1 MSNSFI
7 KKIDKKYNFKIE
19 YKLIHNKELLKSRLS
34 EIPKSSGCYL
44 FKDIDNNLLYIGKSK
59 KLRSRVS
66 SYFNNFA
73 DLTPRLSL
81 MVRQITE
88 IEIIITDSEYEALNL
103 ESNLIKTNK
112 PYFNILLKDDKKYPY
127 LCITWSEKYPRIFIT
142 RRRRNRNNLDRYYGP
157 YVDVGLLRRTL
168 FTIKK
173 IFPLRQRPRPVYKDR
188 TCLNYSIGRCPG
200 VCQEI
205 ISSDDYKK
213 IMKQVSMIFQG
224 RNDDLELFLQK
235 KMSQFSDDLD
245 YENAAKIRDQ
255 ITGLRLLTESQKIS
269 IPDSSINRDI
279 FGIVSEKNVA
289 SIQIFQMRSGKL
301 IGRIGYSQ
309 KLNNEDE
316 NLILQRVLEEHYMNV
331 EGVEIPSEILM
342 QYNLPKQKTLEDW
355 LTQLR
360 KNKVKIIIPK
370 RNKKHETVEMVLKNA
385 KLELDRI
392 LNGIQDNE
400 SAVEDLTQILEL
412 SEQPKRIE
420 GYDISHIQG
429 SDPVASQ
436 VVFIDGIPSKQH
448 YRKYKIKDPNVFI
461 GHSDDF
467 ASIYEVI
474 YRRFRKW
481 SRFKESGGD
490 FSILNDKS
498 NSKLD
503 NELLSDWPD
512 LIMIDGGK
520 GQLNAAI
527 KALKE
532 LNLEEEVAIC
542 SLAKKNEEIFI
553 PGFTK
558 SLDTDENQK
567 GVLLLRRLR
576 DEAHRFALSFHRDKR
591 SKRMNRSQ
599 LSQIS
604 GLGPSRI
611 RELLEHFKSID
622 AIRIASKEELSKVK
636 GLGKNSVNDIYAVSY
651 THLTLP
657 TSDLV

>member
-1 MSNSFI
+1 MSNSSI
-7 KKIDKKYNFKIE
+7 EKIDNKYHFKIE
-19 YKLIHNKELLKSRLS
+19 YKLINNKELLKSRLS

-66 SYFNNFA
+66 SYFNNYS

-88 IEIIITDSEYEALNL
+88 IEIIVTDSEYEALNL

-200 VCQEI
+200 VCQEV

-224 RNDDLELFLQK
+224 RNDDLEIFLQK
-235 KMSQFSDDLD
+235 KMLQFSNDLD

-255 ITGLRLLTESQKIS
+255 ISGLKLLTESQKIS

-316 NLILQRVLEEHYMNV
+316 NLILQKILEEHYMNV
-331 EGVEIPSEILM
+331 EAVEIPSEILI
-342 QYNLPKQKTLEDW
+342 QYNLPKQATIEDW
-355 LTQLR
+355 LTELR
-360 KNKVKIIIPK
+360 KKKVKILIPK

-400 SAVEDLTQILEL
+400 SSIEDLAQILEL

-448 YRKYKIKDPNVFI
+448 YRKYKIKDPNVFV

-474 YRRFRKW
+474 HRRFKKW
-481 SRFKESGGD
+481 SRFKKSGGD
-490 FSILNDKS
+490 FSILNDKT

-532 LNLEEEVAIC
+532 LNLEEEVTIC

-567 GVLLLRRLR
+567 GVLLLRRVR

-622 AIRIASKEELSKVK
+622 AIRIASKEDLSKVK
-636 GLGKNSVNDIYAVSY
+636 GLGKNSVNDIYEY
-651 THLTLP
+651 FHEL
-657 TSDLV
+657 

>member
-1 MSNSFI
+1 MSNSSI
-7 KKIDKKYNFKIE
+7 EKINNKYNFKIE
-19 YKLIHNKELLKSRLS
+19 YKLINNKELLKSRLS

-66 SYFNNFA
+66 SYFNNYS

-88 IEIIITDSEYEALNL
+88 IEIIVTDSEYEALNL

-200 VCQEI
+200 VCQEV

-224 RNDDLELFLQK
+224 RNDDLEIFLQK
-235 KMSQFSDDLD
+235 KMLQFSNDLD

-255 ITGLRLLTESQKIS
+255 ISGLKLLTESQKIS

-316 NLILQRVLEEHYMNV
+316 NLILQKILEEHYMNV
-331 EGVEIPSEILM
+331 EAVEIPSEILI
-342 QYNLPKQKTLEDW
+342 QYNLPKQATIEDW
-355 LTQLR
+355 LTELR
-360 KNKVKIIIPK
+360 KKKVKILIPK

-400 SAVEDLTQILEL
+400 SSIEDLAQILEL

-448 YRKYKIKDPNVFI
+448 YRKYKIKDPNVFV

-474 YRRFRKW
+474 HRRFKKW
-481 SRFKESGGD
+481 SRFKKNGGD
-490 FSILNDKS
+490 FSILNDKT

-532 LNLEEEVAIC
+532 LNLEEEVTIC

-567 GVLLLRRLR
+567 GVLLLRRVR

-622 AIRIASKEELSKVK
+622 AIRIASKEDLSKVK
-636 GLGKNSVNDIYAVSY
+636 GLGKNSVNDIYEY
-651 THLTLP
+651 FNEL
-657 TSDLV
+657 

>member
-1 MSNSFI
+1 MSNSSI
-7 KKIDKKYNFKIE
+7 ETIDNKYNFKIE
-19 YKLIHNKELLKSRLS
+19 YKLINNKELLKSRLS

-66 SYFNNFA
+66 SYFNNYS

-88 IEIIITDSEYEALNL
+88 IEIIVTDSEYEALNL

-200 VCQEI
+200 VCQEV

-224 RNDDLELFLQK
+224 RNDDLEIFLQK
-235 KMSQFSDDLD
+235 KMLQFSNDLD

-255 ITGLRLLTESQKIS
+255 ISGLKLLTESQKIS

-316 NLILQRVLEEHYMNV
+316 NLILQKILEEHYMNV
-331 EGVEIPSEILM
+331 EAVEIPSEILI
-342 QYNLPKQKTLEDW
+342 QYNLPKQVTIEDW
-355 LTQLR
+355 LTELR
-360 KNKVKIIIPK
+360 KKKVKILIPK

-400 SAVEDLTQILEL
+400 SSIEDLAQILEL

-448 YRKYKIKDPNVFI
+448 YRKYKIKDPNVFV

-474 YRRFRKW
+474 HRRFKKW
-481 SRFKESGGD
+481 SRFKKSGGD
-490 FSILNDKS
+490 FSILNDKT

-532 LNLEEEVAIC
+532 LNLEEEVTIC

-567 GVLLLRRLR
+567 GVLLLRRVR

-622 AIRIASKEELSKVK
+622 AIRIASKEDLSKVK
-636 GLGKNSVNDIYAVSY
+636 GLGKNSVNDIYEY
-651 THLTLP
+651 FNEL
-657 TSDLV
+657 

>member
-1 MSNSFI
+1 MSNSSI
-7 KKIDKKYNFKIE
+7 EKINNKYNFKIE
-19 YKLIHNKELLKSRLS
+19 YKLINNKELLKSRLS

-66 SYFNNFA
+66 SYFNNYS

-88 IEIIITDSEYEALNL
+88 IEIIVTDSEYEALNL

-200 VCQEI
+200 VCQEV

-224 RNDDLELFLQK
+224 RNDDLEIFLQK
-235 KMSQFSDDLD
+235 KMLQFSNDLD

-255 ITGLRLLTESQKIS
+255 ISGLKLLTESQKIS

-316 NLILQRVLEEHYMNV
+316 NLILQKILEEHYMNV
-331 EGVEIPSEILM
+331 EAVEIPSEILI
-342 QYNLPKQKTLEDW
+342 QYNLPKQATIEDW
-355 LTQLR
+355 LTELR
-360 KNKVKIIIPK
+360 KKKVKILIPK

-392 LNGIQDNE
+392 INGIQDNE
-400 SAVEDLTQILEL
+400 SSIEDLAQILEL

-436 VVFIDGIPSKQH
+436 VVFIDGVPSKQH
-448 YRKYKIKDPNVFI
+448 YRKYKIKDPNVFV

-474 YRRFRKW
+474 HRRFKKW
-481 SRFKESGGD
+481 SRFKKSGGD
-490 FSILNDKS
+490 FSKLNDKT

-532 LNLEEEVAIC
+532 LNLEEEVTIC

-567 GVLLLRRLR
+567 GVLLLRRVR

-622 AIRIASKEELSKVK
+622 AIRIASKEDLSKVK
-636 GLGKNSVNDIYAVSY
+636 GLGKNSVNDIYEY
-651 THLTLP
+651 FNEL
-657 TSDLV
+657 

>member
-1 MSNSFI
+1 MSNSSI
-7 KKIDKKYNFKIE
+7 ETIDNKYNFKIE
-19 YKLIHNKELLKSRLS
+19 YKLINNKELLKSRLS

-66 SYFNNFA
+66 SYFNNFS

-88 IEIIITDSEYEALNL
+88 IEIIVTDSEYEALNL

-200 VCQEI
+200 VCQEV

-224 RNDDLELFLQK
+224 RNDDLEIFLQK
-235 KMSQFSDDLD
+235 KMLQFSNDLD

-255 ITGLRLLTESQKIS
+255 ISGLKLLTESQKIS

-316 NLILQRVLEEHYMNV
+316 NLILQKILEEHYMNV
-331 EGVEIPSEILM
+331 EAVEIPSEILI
-342 QYNLPKQKTLEDW
+342 QYNLPKQATIEDW
-355 LTQLR
+355 LTELR
-360 KNKVKIIIPK
+360 KKKVKILIPK

-400 SAVEDLTQILEL
+400 SSIEDLAQILEL

-436 VVFIDGIPSKQH
+436 VVFIDGIPSKQD
-448 YRKYKIKDPNVFI
+448 YRKYKIKDPNVFV

-474 YRRFRKW
+474 HRRFRKW

-532 LNLEEEVAIC
+532 LNLEEEVTIC

-567 GVLLLRRLR
+567 GVLLLRRVR

-622 AIRIASKEELSKVK
+622 AIRIASKEDLSKVK
-636 GLGKNSVNDIYAVSY
+636 GLGKNSVNDIYEY
-651 THLTLP
+651 FNEL
-657 TSDLV
+657 

>member
-1 MSNSFI
+1 MSNYSI
-7 KKIDKKYNFKIE
+7 EKIDKKNNFKIE
-19 YKLIHNKELLKSRLS
+19 YKLINNKELLKSRLS

-66 SYFNNFA
+66 SYFNNFS

-88 IEIIITDSEYEALNL
+88 IEIIVTDSEYEALNL

-200 VCQEI
+200 VCQEV

-224 RNDDLELFLQK
+224 RNDDLEIFLQK
-235 KMSQFSDDLD
+235 KMLQFSNDLD

-255 ITGLRLLTESQKIS
+255 ISGLKLLTESQKIS

-279 FGIVSEKNVA
+279 FGIFSEKNVA

-316 NLILQRVLEEHYMNV
+316 NLILQKILEEHYMNV
-331 EGVEIPSEILM
+331 EAVEIPSEILI
-342 QYNLPKQKTLEDW
+342 QYNLPKQATIEDW
-355 LTQLR
+355 LTELR
-360 KNKVKIIIPK
+360 KKKVKIIIPK

-400 SAVEDLTQILEL
+400 SAIEDLAQILEL

-429 SDPVASQ
+429 TDPVASQ

-474 YRRFRKW
+474 HRRFRKW
-481 SRFKESGGD
+481 SRFKKSGGD
-490 FSILNDKS
+490 FSILNDKT

-532 LNLEEEVAIC
+532 LNLEEEVTIC
-542 SLAKKNEEIFI
+542 SLAKKHEEIFI
-553 PGFTK
+553 PGFKK

-567 GVLLLRRLR
+567 GVLLLRRIR

-622 AIRIASKEELSKVK
+622 AIRIASKEDLSKVK
-636 GLGKNSVNDIYAVSY
+636 GLGKNSVNDIYEY
-651 THLTLP
+651 FHEL
-657 TSDLV
+657 

>member
-1 MSNSFI
+1 MSNSSI
-7 KKIDKKYNFKIE
+7 EKINNKYNFKIE
-19 YKLIHNKELLKSRLS
+19 YKLINNKELLKSRLS

-59 KLRSRVS
+59 NLRSRVS
-66 SYFNNFA
+66 SYFNNYS

-88 IEIIITDSEYEALNL
+88 IEIIVTDSEYEALNL

-200 VCQEI
+200 VCQEV

-224 RNDDLELFLQK
+224 RNDDLEIFLQK
-235 KMSQFSDDLD
+235 KMLQFSNDLD

-255 ITGLRLLTESQKIS
+255 ISGLKLLTESQKIS

-316 NLILQRVLEEHYMNV
+316 NLILQKILEEHYMNV
-331 EGVEIPSEILM
+331 EAVEIPSEILI
-342 QYNLPKQKTLEDW
+342 QYNLPKQATIEDW
-355 LTQLR
+355 LTELR
-360 KNKVKIIIPK
+360 KKKVKILIPK

-400 SAVEDLTQILEL
+400 SSIEDLAQILEL

-436 VVFIDGIPSKQH
+436 VVFIDGIPSKQD
-448 YRKYKIKDPNVFI
+448 YRKYKIKDPNVFV

-474 YRRFRKW
+474 HRRFKKW
-481 SRFKESGGD
+481 SRFKKSGGD
-490 FSILNDKS
+490 FSILNDKT

-532 LNLEEEVAIC
+532 LNLEEEVTIC

-567 GVLLLRRLR
+567 GVLLLRRVR

-622 AIRIASKEELSKVK
+622 AIRIASKEDLSKVK
-636 GLGKNSVNDIYAVSY
+636 GLGKNSVNDIYEY
-651 THLTLP
+651 FNEL
-657 TSDLV
+657 

>member
-1 MSNSFI
+1 MSNSSI
-7 KKIDKKYNFKIE
+7 ETIDNKYNFKIE
-19 YKLIHNKELLKSRLS
+19 YKLINNKELLKSRLS

-66 SYFNNFA
+66 SYFNNFS

-88 IEIIITDSEYEALNL
+88 IEIIVTDSEYEALNL

-200 VCQEI
+200 VCQEV

-224 RNDDLELFLQK
+224 RNDDLEIFLQK
-235 KMSQFSDDLD
+235 KMLQFSNDLD

-255 ITGLRLLTESQKIS
+255 ISGLKLLTESQKIS

-279 FGIVSEKNVA
+279 FGIVSKKNVA

-331 EGVEIPSEILM
+331 ECVEIPSEILI
-342 QYNLPKQKTLEDW
+342 QYNLPKQTTIEDW
-355 LTQLR
+355 LTELR
-360 KNKVKIIIPK
+360 KKKVKIIIPK

-400 SAVEDLTQILEL
+400 SSIEDLAQILEL

-429 SDPVASQ
+429 TDPVASQ

-467 ASIYEVI
+467 ASLYEVI
-474 YRRFRKW
+474 HRRFRKW
-481 SRFKESGGD
+481 SIFKKSGGD

-532 LNLEEEVAIC
+532 LNLEEEVTIC

-567 GVLLLRRLR
+567 GVLLLRRIR

-622 AIRIASKEELSKVK
+622 AIRIATKEDLSKVK
-636 GLGKNSVNDIYAVSY
+636 GLGKNSVNDIYEY
-651 THLTLP
+651 FHEL
-657 TSDLV
+657 

>member
-1 MSNSFI
+1 MINSSI
-7 KKIDKKYNFKIE
+7 EKIDNKYNFKIE

-66 SYFNNFA
+66 SYFNNFS

-200 VCQEI
+200 VCQEV

-224 RNDDLELFLQK
+224 RNDDLEIFLQK
-235 KMSQFSDDLD
+235 KMLQFSNDLD

-255 ITGLRLLTESQKIS
+255 ISGLKLLTESQKIS

-309 KLNNEDE
+309 KLNNENE

-331 EGVEIPSEILM
+331 EGVEIPSEILI
-342 QYNLPKQKTLEDW
+342 QDKIPKQTTIEDW
-355 LTQLR
+355 LTELR
-360 KNKVKIIIPK
+360 KKKVKIIIPK

-400 SAVEDLTQILEL
+400 SSIEDLAQILEL

-429 SDPVASQ
+429 TDPVASQ

-448 YRKYKIKDPNVFI
+448 YRKYKIKDPNIFI

-474 YRRFRKW
+474 HRRFKKW
-481 SRFKESGGD
+481 SKFKKSGGD
-490 FSILNDKS
+490 FSILNDKT

-532 LNLEEEVAIC
+532 LNLEEEVTIC

-567 GVLLLRRLR
+567 GVLLLRRIR

-622 AIRIASKEELSKVK
+622 AIRIASKEDLSKVK
-636 GLGKNSVNDIYAVSY
+636 GLGKNSVNDIYEY
-651 THLTLP
+651 FHEL
-657 TSDLV
+657 

>member
-1 MSNSFI
+1 MSNSSI
-7 KKIDKKYNFKIE
+7 EKINNKYNFKIE
-19 YKLIHNKELLKSRLS
+19 YKLINNKELLKSRLS

-66 SYFNNFA
+66 SYFNNYS

-88 IEIIITDSEYEALNL
+88 IEIIVTDSEYEALNL

-200 VCQEI
+200 VCQEV

-224 RNDDLELFLQK
+224 RNDDLEIFLQK
-235 KMSQFSDDLD
+235 KMLQFSNDLD

-255 ITGLRLLTESQKIS
+255 ISGLKLLTESQKIS

-316 NLILQRVLEEHYMNV
+316 NLILQKILEEHYMNV
-331 EGVEIPSEILM
+331 EPVEIPSEILI
-342 QYNLPKQKTLEDW
+342 QYNLPKQATIEDW
-355 LTQLR
+355 LTELR
-360 KNKVKIIIPK
+360 KKKVKILIPK

-400 SAVEDLTQILEL
+400 SSIEDLAQILEL

-436 VVFIDGIPSKQH
+436 VVFIDGIPSKQD

-474 YRRFRKW
+474 LRRFKKW

-490 FSILNDKS
+490 FSILNDKT

-532 LNLEEEVAIC
+532 LNLEEEVTIC

-567 GVLLLRRLR
+567 GVLLLRRVR

-622 AIRIASKEELSKVK
+622 AIRIASKEDLSKVK
-636 GLGKNSVNDIYAVSY
+636 GLGKNSVNDIYEY
-651 THLTLP
+651 FHEL
-657 TSDLV
+657 

>member
-1 MSNSFI
+1 MSNSSI
-7 KKIDKKYNFKIE
+7 ETIDNKYNFKIE
-19 YKLIHNKELLKSRLS
+19 YKLINNKELLKSRLS

-44 FKDIDNNLLYIGKSK
+44 FKDIDSNLLYIGKSK

-66 SYFNNFA
+66 SYFNNYS

-88 IEIIITDSEYEALNL
+88 IEIIVTDSEYEALNL

-200 VCQEI
+200 VCQEV
-205 ISSDDYKK
+205 ISSEDYKK

-224 RNDDLELFLQK
+224 RNDDLEIFLQK
-235 KMSQFSDDLD
+235 KMLQFSNDLD

-255 ITGLRLLTESQKIS
+255 ILGLKLLTESQKIS

-279 FGIVSEKNVA
+279 FGIVSEKNIA

-309 KLNNEDE
+309 KLNNEDQ
-316 NLILQRVLEEHYMNV
+316 NLILQKVLEEHYMNV
-331 EGVEIPSEILM
+331 EGVEIPSEILI
-342 QYNLPKQKTLEDW
+342 QYNLPKQATIEDW
-355 LTQLR
+355 LTELR
-360 KNKVKIIIPK
+360 KKKVKILIPK

-400 SAVEDLTQILEL
+400 SSIEDLAQILEL

-448 YRKYKIKDPNVFI
+448 YRKYKIKDPNVFV

-474 YRRFRKW
+474 HRRFRKW
-481 SRFKESGGD
+481 SRFKKSGGD
-490 FSILNDKS
+490 FSILNDKT
-498 NSKLD
+498 NSKLE

-532 LNLEEEVAIC
+532 LNLEEEVTIC

-567 GVLLLRRLR
+567 GVLLLRRVR

-611 RELLEHFKSID
+611 RELLVHFKSID
-622 AIRIASKEELSKVK
+622 AIRIASKEDLSKVK
-636 GLGKNSVNDIYAVSY
+636 GLGKNSVNDIYEY
-651 THLTLP
+651 FHEL
-657 TSDLV
+657 

>member
-1 MSNSFI
+1 MSNSSI
-7 KKIDKKYNFKIE
+7 ETINNKYNFKIE
-19 YKLIHNKELLKSRLS
+19 YKLINNKELLKSRLS

-66 SYFNNFA
+66 SYFNNFS

-88 IEIIITDSEYEALNL
+88 IEIIVTDSEYEALNL

-200 VCQEI
+200 VCQEV

-224 RNDDLELFLQK
+224 RNDDLEIFLQK
-235 KMSQFSDDLD
+235 KMLQFSNDLD

-255 ITGLRLLTESQKIS
+255 ISGLKLLTESQKIS

-316 NLILQRVLEEHYMNV
+316 NLILQKILEEHYMNV
-331 EGVEIPSEILM
+331 EAVEIPSEILI
-342 QYNLPKQKTLEDW
+342 QYNLPKQATIEDW
-355 LTQLR
+355 LTELR
-360 KNKVKIIIPK
+360 KKKVKILIPK

-400 SAVEDLTQILEL
+400 SSIEDLAQILEL

-436 VVFIDGIPSKQH
+436 VVFIDGIPSKQD
-448 YRKYKIKDPNVFI
+448 YRKYKIKDPNVFV

-474 YRRFRKW
+474 HRRFKKW
-481 SRFKESGGD
+481 SRFKKSGGD
-490 FSILNDKS
+490 FSILNDKT

-532 LNLEEEVAIC
+532 LNLEEEVTIC

-567 GVLLLRRLR
+567 GVLLLRRVR

-622 AIRIASKEELSKVK
+622 AIRIASKEDLSKVK
-636 GLGKNSVNDIYAVSY
+636 GLGKNSVNDIYEY
-651 THLTLP
+651 FNEL
-657 TSDLV
+657 

>member
-1 MSNSFI
+1 MNNSFI
-7 KKIDKKYNFKIE
+7 EKIDNKYNFKIE
-19 YKLIHNKELLKSRLS
+19 YKLINNKELLKSRLS

-44 FKDIDNNLLYIGKSK
+44 FKDIDSNLLYIGKSK

-66 SYFNNFA
+66 SYFNNYS

-88 IEIIITDSEYEALNL
+88 IEIIVTDSEYEALNL

-200 VCQEI
+200 VCQEV

-224 RNDDLELFLQK
+224 RNDDLEIFLQK
-235 KMSQFSDDLD
+235 KMLQFSNDLD

-255 ITGLRLLTESQKIS
+255 ISGLKLLTESQKIS

-279 FGIVSEKNVA
+279 FGLVSEKNVA

-316 NLILQRVLEEHYMNV
+316 NLILQKILEEHYMNV
-331 EGVEIPSEILM
+331 EAVEIPSEILI
-342 QYNLPKQKTLEDW
+342 QYNLPKQATIEDW
-355 LTQLR
+355 LTDLR
-360 KNKVKIIIPK
+360 KKKVKILIPK

-392 LNGIQDNE
+392 INGIQDNE
-400 SAVEDLTQILEL
+400 SSIEDLAQILEL

-448 YRKYKIKDPNVFI
+448 YRKYKIKDPNVVL

-474 YRRFRKW
+474 YRRFKKW
-481 SRFKESGGD
+481 SRFKENGGD
-490 FSILNDKS
+490 FSILNDKT

-520 GQLNAAI
+520 GQLNAAT

-532 LNLEEEVAIC
+532 LNLEEEVTIC
-542 SLAKKNEEIFI
+542 SLAKKHEEIFI

-567 GVLLLRRLR
+567 GVLLLRRVR

-622 AIRIASKEELSKVK
+622 AIRIASKEDLSKVK
-636 GLGKNSVNDIYAVSY
+636 GLGKNSVNDIYEY
-651 THLTLP
+651 FNEL
-657 TSDLV
+657 

>member
-1 MSNSFI
+1 MSNSSI
-7 KKIDKKYNFKIE
+7 EKIDNKYNFKIE
-19 YKLIHNKELLKSRLS
+19 YKLINNKELLKSRLS

-66 SYFNNFA
+66 SYFNNYS

-88 IEIIITDSEYEALNL
+88 IEIIVTDSEYEALNL

-200 VCQEI
+200 VCQEV

-224 RNDDLELFLQK
+224 RNDDLEIFLQK
-235 KMSQFSDDLD
+235 KMLQFSNDLD

-255 ITGLRLLTESQKIS
+255 ISGLKLLTESQKIS

-316 NLILQRVLEEHYMNV
+316 NLILQKILEEHYMNV
-331 EGVEIPSEILM
+331 EPVEIPSEILI
-342 QYNLPKQKTLEDW
+342 QYNLPKQATIEDW
-355 LTQLR
+355 LTELR
-360 KNKVKIIIPK
+360 KKKVKILIPK

-385 KLELDRI
+385 KLELGRI

-400 SAVEDLTQILEL
+400 SSIEDLAQILEL

-436 VVFIDGIPSKQH
+436 VVFIDGIPSKQD
-448 YRKYKIKDPNVFI
+448 YRKYKIKDPNVFV

-474 YRRFRKW
+474 HRRFKKW
-481 SRFKESGGD
+481 SRFKKSGGD
-490 FSILNDKS
+490 FSILNDKK

-532 LNLEEEVAIC
+532 LNLEEEVTIC

-567 GVLLLRRLR
+567 GVLLLRRVR

-622 AIRIASKEELSKVK
+622 AIRIASKEDLSKVK
-636 GLGKNSVNDIYAVSY
+636 GLGKNSVNDIYEY
-651 THLTLP
+651 FNEL
-657 TSDLV
+657 

>member
-1 MSNSFI
+1 MSNSSI
-7 KKIDKKYNFKIE
+7 EKINNKYNFKIE
-19 YKLIHNKELLKSRLS
+19 YKLINNKELLKSRLS

-44 FKDIDNNLLYIGKSK
+44 FKDIDSNLLYIGKSK

-66 SYFNNFA
+66 SYFNNYS

-88 IEIIITDSEYEALNL
+88 IEIIVTDSEYEALNL

-200 VCQEI
+200 VCQEV

-224 RNDDLELFLQK
+224 RNDDLEIFLQK
-235 KMSQFSDDLD
+235 KMLQFSNDLD

-255 ITGLRLLTESQKIS
+255 ISGLKLLTESQKIS

-316 NLILQRVLEEHYMNV
+316 NLILQKILEEHYMNV
-331 EGVEIPSEILM
+331 EAVEIPSEILI
-342 QYNLPKQKTLEDW
+342 QYNLPKQATIEDW
-355 LTQLR
+355 LTELR
-360 KNKVKIIIPK
+360 KKKVKILIPK

-400 SAVEDLTQILEL
+400 SSIEDLAQILEL

-448 YRKYKIKDPNVFI
+448 YRKYKIKDPNVFV

-467 ASIYEVI
+467 ASIYEVVH
-474 YRRFRKW
+474 RRFKKW
-481 SRFKESGGD
+481 SRFKKSGGD
-490 FSILNDKS
+490 FSILNDKT

-532 LNLEEEVAIC
+532 LNLEEEVTIC

-567 GVLLLRRLR
+567 GVLLLRRVR

-622 AIRIASKEELSKVK
+622 AIRIASKEDLSKVK
-636 GLGKNSVNDIYAVSY
+636 GLGKNSVNDIYEY
-651 THLTLP
+651 FHEL
-657 TSDLV
+657 

>member
-1 MSNSFI
+1 MSNSSI
-7 KKIDKKYNFKIE
+7 EKINNKYNFKIE
-19 YKLIHNKELLKSRLS
+19 YKLINNKELLKSRLS

-66 SYFNNFA
+66 SYFNNYS

-88 IEIIITDSEYEALNL
+88 IEIIVTDSEYEALNL

-200 VCQEI
+200 VCQEV

-224 RNDDLELFLQK
+224 RNDDLEIFLQN
-235 KMSQFSDDLD
+235 KMLQFSNDLD

-255 ITGLRLLTESQKIS
+255 ISGLKLLTESQKIS

-316 NLILQRVLEEHYMNV
+316 NLILQKILEEHYMNV
-331 EGVEIPSEILM
+331 EPVEIPSEILI
-342 QYNLPKQKTLEDW
+342 QYNLPKQATIEDW
-355 LTQLR
+355 LTELR
-360 KNKVKIIIPK
+360 KKKVKILIPK

-400 SAVEDLTQILEL
+400 SSIEDLAQILEL

-474 YRRFRKW
+474 HRRFKKW
-481 SRFKESGGD
+481 SRFKKSGGD
-490 FSILNDKS
+490 FSILNDKT

-532 LNLEEEVAIC
+532 LNLEEEVTIC

-567 GVLLLRRLR
+567 GVLLLRRVR

-622 AIRIASKEELSKVK
+622 AIRIASKEDLSKVK
-636 GLGKNSVNDIYAVSY
+636 GLGKNSVNDIYEY
-651 THLTLP
+651 FNEL
-657 TSDLV
+657 

>member
-1 MSNSFI
+1 MSNSSI
-7 KKIDKKYNFKIE
+7 EKINNKYNFKIE
-19 YKLIHNKELLKSRLS
+19 YKLINNKELLKSRLS

-66 SYFNNFA
+66 SYFNNYS

-88 IEIIITDSEYEALNL
+88 IEIIVTDSEYEALNL

-200 VCQEI
+200 VCQEV
-205 ISSDDYKK
+205 ISSEDYKK

-224 RNDDLELFLQK
+224 RNDDLEIFLQK
-235 KMSQFSDDLD
+235 KMLQFSNDLD

-255 ITGLRLLTESQKIS
+255 ISGLKLLTESQKIS

-316 NLILQRVLEEHYMNV
+316 NLILQKILEEHYMNV
-331 EGVEIPSEILM
+331 EPVEIPSEILI
-342 QYNLPKQKTLEDW
+342 QYNLPKQATIEDW
-355 LTQLR
+355 LTDLR
-360 KNKVKIIIPK
+360 KKKVKILIPK

-400 SAVEDLTQILEL
+400 SSIEDLAQILEL

-436 VVFIDGIPSKQH
+436 VVFIDGVPSKQH

-474 YRRFRKW
+474 HRRFKKW
-481 SRFKESGGD
+481 SRFKKSGGD
-490 FSILNDKS
+490 FSILNDKT

-532 LNLEEEVAIC
+532 LNLEEEVTIC

-567 GVLLLRRLR
+567 GVLLLRRVR

-622 AIRIASKEELSKVK
+622 AIRIASKEDLSKVK
-636 GLGKNSVNDIYAVSY
+636 GLGKNSVNDIYEY
-651 THLTLP
+651 FNEL
-657 TSDLV
+657 

>member
-1 MSNSFI
+1 MSNSSI
-7 KKIDKKYNFKIE
+7 EKINNKYNFKIE
-19 YKLIHNKELLKSRLS
+19 YKLINNKELLKSRLS

-66 SYFNNFA
+66 SYFNNYS

-88 IEIIITDSEYEALNL
+88 IEIIVTDSEYEALNL

-200 VCQEI
+200 VCQEV

-224 RNDDLELFLQK
+224 RNDDLEIFLQK
-235 KMSQFSDDLD
+235 KMLQFSNDLD

-255 ITGLRLLTESQKIS
+255 ISGLKLLTESQKIS

-316 NLILQRVLEEHYMNV
+316 NLILQKILEEHYMNV
-331 EGVEIPSEILM
+331 EPVEIPSEILI
-342 QYNLPKQKTLEDW
+342 QYNLPKQATIEDW
-355 LTQLR
+355 LTELR
-360 KNKVKIIIPK
+360 KKKVKILIPK

-400 SAVEDLTQILEL
+400 SSIEDLAQILEL

-436 VVFIDGIPSKQH
+436 VVFIDGIPSKKD
-448 YRKYKIKDPNVFI
+448 YRKYKIKDPNVFV

-474 YRRFRKW
+474 HRRFKKW
-481 SRFKESGGD
+481 SRFKKSGGD
-490 FSILNDKS
+490 FSILNDKT

-532 LNLEEEVAIC
+532 LNLEEEVTIC

-567 GVLLLRRLR
+567 GVLLLRRVR

-622 AIRIASKEELSKVK
+622 AIRIASKEDLSKVK
-636 GLGKNSVNDIYAVSY
+636 GLGKNSVNDIYEY
-651 THLTLP
+651 FNEL
-657 TSDLV
+657 

>member
-1 MSNSFI
+1 MSNSSI
-7 KKIDKKYNFKIE
+7 EKIDNKYNFKIE
-19 YKLIHNKELLKSRLS
+19 YKLINNKELLKSRLS

-66 SYFNNFA
+66 SYFNNYS

-88 IEIIITDSEYEALNL
+88 IEIIVTDSEYEALNL

-200 VCQEI
+200 VCQEV

-224 RNDDLELFLQK
+224 RNDDLEIFLQK
-235 KMSQFSDDLD
+235 KMLQFSNDLD

-255 ITGLRLLTESQKIS
+255 ISGLKLLTESQKIS

-316 NLILQRVLEEHYMNV
+316 NLILQKILEEHYMNV
-331 EGVEIPSEILM
+331 EPVEIPSEILI
-342 QYNLPKQKTLEDW
+342 QYNLPKQATIEDW
-355 LTQLR
+355 LTELR
-360 KNKVKIIIPK
+360 KKKVKILIPK

-400 SAVEDLTQILEL
+400 SSIEDLAQILEL

-436 VVFIDGIPSKQH
+436 VVFIDGIPSKQD
-448 YRKYKIKDPNVFI
+448 YRKYKIKDPNVFV

-474 YRRFRKW
+474 HRRFKKW
-481 SRFKESGGD
+481 SRFKKSGGD
-490 FSILNDKS
+490 FSILNDKT

-532 LNLEEEVAIC
+532 LNLEEEVTIC

-567 GVLLLRRLR
+567 GVLLLRRVR

-622 AIRIASKEELSKVK
+622 AIRIASKEDLSKVK
-636 GLGKNSVNDIYAVSY
+636 GLGKNSVNDIYEY
-651 THLTLP
+651 FNEL
-657 TSDLV
+657 

>member
-1 MSNSFI
+1 MSNSSI
-7 KKIDKKYNFKIE
+7 EKINNKYNFKIE
-19 YKLIHNKELLKSRLS
+19 YKLINNKELLKSRLS

-66 SYFNNFA
+66 SYFNNYS

-88 IEIIITDSEYEALNL
+88 IEIIVTDSEYEALNL

-200 VCQEI
+200 VCQEV

-224 RNDDLELFLQK
+224 RNDDLEIFLQK
-235 KMSQFSDDLD
+235 KMLQFSNDLD

-255 ITGLRLLTESQKIS
+255 ISGLKLLTESQKIS

-316 NLILQRVLEEHYMNV
+316 NLILQKILEEHYMNV
-331 EGVEIPSEILM
+331 EPVEIPSEILI
-342 QYNLPKQKTLEDW
+342 QYNLPKQATIEDW
-355 LTQLR
+355 LTELR
-360 KNKVKIIIPK
+360 KKKVKILIPK

-400 SAVEDLTQILEL
+400 SSIEDLAQILEL

-436 VVFIDGIPSKQH
+436 VVFIDGIPSKQD
-448 YRKYKIKDPNVFI
+448 YRKYKIKDPNVFV

-474 YRRFRKW
+474 QRRFKKW

-490 FSILNDKS
+490 FSILNNKT

-532 LNLEEEVAIC
+532 LNLEEEVTIC

-567 GVLLLRRLR
+567 GVLLLRRVR

-622 AIRIASKEELSKVK
+622 AIRIASKEDLSKVK
-636 GLGKNSVNDIYAVSY
+636 GLGKNSVNDIYEY
-651 THLTLP
+651 FNEL
-657 TSDLV
+657 

>member
-1 MSNSFI
+1 MSNYSI
-7 KKIDKKYNFKIE
+7 EKIDNKNNFKIE
-19 YKLIHNKELLKSRLS
+19 YKLINNKELLKSRLS

-66 SYFNNFA
+66 SYFNNFS

-88 IEIIITDSEYEALNL
+88 IEIIVTDSEYEALNL

-200 VCQEI
+200 VCQEV
-205 ISSDDYKK
+205 ISSEDYKK

-224 RNDDLELFLQK
+224 RNDDLEIFLQK
-235 KMSQFSDDLD
+235 KMLQFSNDLD

-255 ITGLRLLTESQKIS
+255 ISGLKLLTESQKIS

-279 FGIVSEKNVA
+279 FGIFSEKNVS

-316 NLILQRVLEEHYMNV
+316 NVILQRVLEEHYMNV
-331 EGVEIPSEILM
+331 EGVEIPSEILI
-342 QYNLPKQKTLEDW
+342 QYNLPKQKTIEDW
-355 LTQLR
+355 LTELR
-360 KNKVKIIIPK
+360 KKKVKIIIPK

-400 SAVEDLTQILEL
+400 SAIEDLTQILEL

-429 SDPVASQ
+429 TDPVASQ

-474 YRRFRKW
+474 HRRFRKW
-481 SRFKESGGD
+481 SRFKKSGGD
-490 FSILNDKS
+490 FSILNDKT

-503 NELLSDWPD
+503 NQLLSDWPD

-532 LNLEEEVAIC
+532 LNLEEEVTIC
-542 SLAKKNEEIFI
+542 SLAKKHEEIFI

-567 GVLLLRRLR
+567 GVLLLRRIR

-622 AIRIASKEELSKVK
+622 AIRIASKDDLSKVK
-636 GLGKNSVNDIYAVSY
+636 GLGKNSVNDIYEY
-651 THLTLP
+651 FHEL
-657 TSDLV
+657 

>member
-1 MSNSFI
+1 MSNSSI
-7 KKIDKKYNFKIE
+7 EKINNKYNFKIE
-19 YKLIHNKELLKSRLS
+19 YKLINNKELLKSRLS

-66 SYFNNFA
+66 SYFNNYS

-88 IEIIITDSEYEALNL
+88 IEIIVTDSEYEALNL

-200 VCQEI
+200 VCQEV

-224 RNDDLELFLQK
+224 RNDDLEIFLQK
-235 KMSQFSDDLD
+235 KMLQFSNDLD

-255 ITGLRLLTESQKIS
+255 ISGLKLLTESQKIS

-316 NLILQRVLEEHYMNV
+316 NFILQKILEEHYMNV
-331 EGVEIPSEILM
+331 EPVEIPSEILI
-342 QYNLPKQKTLEDW
+342 QYNLPKQATIEDW
-355 LTQLR
+355 LTELR
-360 KNKVKIIIPK
+360 KKKVKILIPK

-400 SAVEDLTQILEL
+400 SSIEDLAQILEL

-436 VVFIDGIPSKQH
+436 VVFIDGLPSKQH

-474 YRRFRKW
+474 LRRFKKW
-481 SRFKESGGD
+481 SRFKESGGE
-490 FSILNDKS
+490 FSILNDKT

-532 LNLEEEVAIC
+532 LNLEEEVTIC

-567 GVLLLRRLR
+567 GVLLLRRVR

-622 AIRIASKEELSKVK
+622 AIRIASKEDLSKVK
-636 GLGKNSVNDIYAVSY
+636 GLGKNSVNDIYEY
-651 THLTLP
+651 FNEL
-657 TSDLV
+657 

>member
-1 MSNSFI
+1 MSNSSI
-7 KKIDKKYNFKIE
+7 EKIENKYNFKIE
-19 YKLIHNKELLKSRLS
+19 YKLINNKELLKSRLS

-66 SYFNNFA
+66 SYFNNYS

-88 IEIIITDSEYEALNL
+88 IEIIVTDSEYEALNL

-200 VCQEI
+200 VCQEV

-224 RNDDLELFLQK
+224 RNDDLEIFLQK
-235 KMSQFSDDLD
+235 KMLQFSNDLD

-255 ITGLRLLTESQKIS
+255 ISGLKLLTESQKIS

-316 NLILQRVLEEHYMNV
+316 NLILQKILEEHYMNV
-331 EGVEIPSEILM
+331 EAVEIPSEILI
-342 QYNLPKQKTLEDW
+342 QYNLPKQATIEDW
-355 LTQLR
+355 LTELR
-360 KNKVKIIIPK
+360 KKKVKILIPK

-400 SAVEDLTQILEL
+400 SSIEDLAQILEL

-448 YRKYKIKDPNVFI
+448 YRKYKIKDPNVFV

-474 YRRFRKW
+474 HRRFKKW
-481 SRFKESGGD
+481 SRFKKSGGD
-490 FSILNDKS
+490 FSILNDKT

-532 LNLEEEVAIC
+532 LNLEEEVTIC

-567 GVLLLRRLR
+567 GVLLLRRVR

-622 AIRIASKEELSKVK
+622 AIRIASKEDLSKVK
-636 GLGKNSVNDIYAVSY
+636 GLGKNSVNDIYEY
-651 THLTLP
+651 FNEL
-657 TSDLV
+657 

>member
-1 MSNSFI
+1 MSNSYI
-7 KKIDKKYNFKIE
+7 EKINNKYNFKIE
-19 YKLIHNKELLKSRLS
+19 YKLINNKELLKSRLS

-66 SYFNNFA
+66 SYFNNYS

-88 IEIIITDSEYEALNL
+88 IEIIVTDSEYEALNL

-200 VCQEI
+200 VCQEV

-224 RNDDLELFLQK
+224 RNDDLEIFLQK
-235 KMSQFSDDLD
+235 KMLQFSNDLD

-255 ITGLRLLTESQKIS
+255 ISGLKLLTESQKIS

-279 FGIVSEKNVA
+279 FGIVSEKNIA

-316 NLILQRVLEEHYMNV
+316 NLILQKILEEHYMNV
-331 EGVEIPSEILM
+331 EAVEIPSEILI
-342 QYNLPKQKTLEDW
+342 QYNLPKHATIEDW
-355 LTQLR
+355 LTELR
-360 KNKVKIIIPK
+360 KKKVKILIPK

-400 SAVEDLTQILEL
+400 SSIEDLAQILEL

-448 YRKYKIKDPNVFI
+448 YRKYKIKDPNVFV

-474 YRRFRKW
+474 HRRFKKW
-481 SRFKESGGD
+481 SRFKKSGGD
-490 FSILNDKS
+490 FSIFNDKTK
-498 NSKLD
+498 SKLD

-520 GQLNAAI
+520 GQLNSAI

-532 LNLEEEVAIC
+532 LNLEEEVTIC

-558 SLDTDENQK
+558 SLDTDQNQK
-567 GVLLLRRLR
+567 GVLLLRRVR

-622 AIRIASKEELSKVK
+622 AIRIASKEDLSKVK
-636 GLGKNSVNDIYAVSY
+636 GLGKNSVNDIYEY
-651 THLTLP
+651 FNEL
-657 TSDLV
+657 

>member
-1 MSNSFI
+1 MSNSSI
-7 KKIDKKYNFKIE
+7 EKIDNKYNFKIE
-19 YKLIHNKELLKSRLS
+19 YKLINNKELLKSRLS

-66 SYFNNFA
+66 SYFNNYS

-88 IEIIITDSEYEALNL
+88 IEIIVTDSEYEALNL

-200 VCQEI
+200 VCQEV

-224 RNDDLELFLQK
+224 RNDDLEIFLQK
-235 KMSQFSDDLD
+235 KMLQFSNDLD

-255 ITGLRLLTESQKIS
+255 ISGLKLLTESQKIS

-279 FGIVSEKNVA
+279 FGIVSEKNIA

-316 NLILQRVLEEHYMNV
+316 NLILQKILEEHYMNV
-331 EGVEIPSEILM
+331 EAVEIPSEILI
-342 QYNLPKQKTLEDW
+342 QYNLPKQATIEDW
-355 LTQLR
+355 LTELR
-360 KNKVKIIIPK
+360 KKKVKILIPK

-400 SAVEDLTQILEL
+400 SSIEDLAQILEL

-474 YRRFRKW
+474 HRRFRKW
-481 SRFKESGGD
+481 SRFKKSGGD
-490 FSILNDKS
+490 FSILNDKT

-532 LNLEEEVAIC
+532 LNLEEEVTIC

-567 GVLLLRRLR
+567 GVLLLRRVR

-622 AIRIASKEELSKVK
+622 AIRIASKEDLSKVK
-636 GLGKNSVNDIYAVSY
+636 GLGKNSVNDIYEY
-651 THLTLP
+651 FNEL
-657 TSDLV
+657 

>member
-1 MSNSFI
+1 MSNSSTE
-7 KKIDKKYNFKIE
+7 KINNKYNFKIE
-19 YKLIHNKELLKSRLS
+19 YKLINNKELLKSRLS

-66 SYFNNFA
+66 SYFNNYS

-88 IEIIITDSEYEALNL
+88 IEIIVTDSEYEALNL

-142 RRRRNRNNLDRYYGP
+142 RRRRNRNNFDRYYGP

-200 VCQEI
+200 VCQEV

-224 RNDDLELFLQK
+224 RNDDLEIFLQK
-235 KMSQFSDDLD
+235 KMLQFSNDLD

-255 ITGLRLLTESQKIS
+255 ISGLKLLTESQKIS

-316 NLILQRVLEEHYMNV
+316 NLILQKILEEHYMNV
-331 EGVEIPSEILM
+331 EPVEIPSEILI
-342 QYNLPKQKTLEDW
+342 QYNLPKQATIEDW
-355 LTQLR
+355 LTELR

-400 SAVEDLTQILEL
+400 SSIEDLAQILEL

-448 YRKYKIKDPNVFI
+448 YRKYKIKDPNVFV

-474 YRRFRKW
+474 HRRFKKW
-481 SRFKESGGD
+481 SRFKKSGGD
-490 FSILNDKS
+490 FSILNDKT

-532 LNLEEEVAIC
+532 LNLEEEVTIC

-567 GVLLLRRLR
+567 GVLLLRRVR

-622 AIRIASKEELSKVK
+622 AIRIASKEDLSKVK
-636 GLGKNSVNDIYAVSY
+636 GLGKNSVNDIYEY
-651 THLTLP
+651 FNEL
-657 TSDLV
+657 

>member
-1 MSNSFI
+1 MSNSSI
-7 KKIDKKYNFKIE
+7 EKINNKYNFKIE
-19 YKLIHNKELLKSRLS
+19 YKLINNKELLKSRLS

-66 SYFNNFA
+66 SYFNNYS

-88 IEIIITDSEYEALNL
+88 IEIIVTDSEYEALNL

-200 VCQEI
+200 VCQEV

-224 RNDDLELFLQK
+224 RNDDLEIFLQK
-235 KMSQFSDDLD
+235 KMLQFSNDLD

-255 ITGLRLLTESQKIS
+255 ISGLKLLTESQKIS

-316 NLILQRVLEEHYMNV
+316 NLILQKILEEHYMNV
-331 EGVEIPSEILM
+331 EAVEIPSEILI
-342 QYNLPKQKTLEDW
+342 QYNLPKQATIQDW
-355 LTQLR
+355 LTELR
-360 KNKVKIIIPK
+360 KKKVKILIPK

-400 SAVEDLTQILEL
+400 SSIEDLAQILEL

-448 YRKYKIKDPNVFI
+448 YRKYKIKDPNVFV

-474 YRRFRKW
+474 HRRFKKW
-481 SRFKESGGD
+481 SRFKKSGGD
-490 FSILNDKS
+490 FSILNDKT

-532 LNLEEEVAIC
+532 LNLEEEVTIC

-567 GVLLLRRLR
+567 GVLLLRRVR

-622 AIRIASKEELSKVK
+622 AIRIASKEDLSKVK
-636 GLGKNSVNDIYAVSY
+636 GLGKNSVNDIYEY
-651 THLTLP
+651 FNEL
-657 TSDLV
+657 

>member
-7 KKIDKKYNFKIE
+7 EKIDNKYNFKIE
-19 YKLIHNKELLKSRLS
+19 YKLINNKELLKSRLCQ
-34 EIPKSSGCYL
+34 IPKSSGCYL
-44 FKDIDNNLLYIGKSK
+44 FKDIDSNLLYIGKSK

-66 SYFNNFA
+66 SYFNNYS

-88 IEIIITDSEYEALNL
+88 IEIIVTDSEYEALNL

-200 VCQEI
+200 VCQEV

-224 RNDDLELFLQK
+224 RNDDLEIFLQK
-235 KMSQFSDDLD
+235 KMLQFSNDLD

-255 ITGLRLLTESQKIS
+255 ISGLKLLTESQKIS

-316 NLILQRVLEEHYMNV
+316 NLILQKILEEHYMNF
-331 EGVEIPSEILM
+331 EPVEIPSEILI
-342 QYNLPKQKTLEDW
+342 QYNLPKQATIEDW
-355 LTQLR
+355 LTDLR
-360 KNKVKIIIPK
+360 KKKVKILIPK

-400 SAVEDLTQILEL
+400 SSIEDLAQILEL

-448 YRKYKIKDPNVFI
+448 YRKYKIKDPNVFV

-474 YRRFRKW
+474 HRRFKKW
-481 SRFKESGGD
+481 SRFKKSGGD
-490 FSILNDKS
+490 FSILNDKT

-532 LNLEEEVAIC
+532 LNLEEEVTIC

-558 SLDTDENQK
+558 SLETDENQK
-567 GVLLLRRLR
+567 GVLLLRRVR

-622 AIRIASKEELSKVK
+622 AIRIASKEDLSKVK
-636 GLGKNSVNDIYAVSY
+636 GLGKNSVNDIYEY
-651 THLTLP
+651 FNEL
-657 TSDLV
+657 

>member
-1 MSNSFI
+1 MSNSSI
-7 KKIDKKYNFKIE
+7 EKIDNKYNFKIE
-19 YKLIHNKELLKSRLS
+19 YKLINNKELLKSRLS

-66 SYFNNFA
+66 SYFNNYS

-88 IEIIITDSEYEALNL
+88 IEIIVTDSEYEALNL

-200 VCQEI
+200 VCQEV

-224 RNDDLELFLQK
+224 RNDDLEIFLQK
-235 KMSQFSDDLD
+235 KMLQFSNDLD

-255 ITGLRLLTESQKIS
+255 ISGLKLLTESQKIS

-316 NLILQRVLEEHYMNV
+316 NLILQKILEEHYMNV
-331 EGVEIPSEILM
+331 EAVEIPSEILI
-342 QYNLPKQKTLEDW
+342 QYNLPKQTTIEDW
-355 LTQLR
+355 LTELR
-360 KNKVKIIIPK
+360 KKKVKILIPK

-400 SAVEDLTQILEL
+400 SSIEDLAQILEL

-474 YRRFRKW
+474 HRRFKKW
-481 SRFKESGGD
+481 SIFKKSGGD
-490 FSILNDKS
+490 FSILNNKT

-532 LNLEEEVAIC
+532 LNLEEEVTIC

-567 GVLLLRRLR
+567 GVLLLRRIR

-622 AIRIASKEELSKVK
+622 AIRIASKEDLSKVK
-636 GLGKNSVNDIYAVSY
+636 GLGKNSVNDIYEY
-651 THLTLP
+651 FNEL
-657 TSDLV
+657 

>member
-1 MSNSFI
+1 MSNSSI
-7 KKIDKKYNFKIE
+7 EKINNKYNFKIE
-19 YKLIHNKELLKSRLS
+19 YKLINNKELLKSRLS
-34 EIPKSSGCYL
+34 EIPKSSCCYL
-44 FKDIDNNLLYIGKSK
+44 FKDINNNLLYIGKSK

-66 SYFNNFA
+66 SYFNNYS

-88 IEIIITDSEYEALNL
+88 IEIIVTDSEYEALNL

-200 VCQEI
+200 VCQEV

-224 RNDDLELFLQK
+224 RNDDLEIFLQK
-235 KMSQFSDDLD
+235 KMLQFSNDLD

-255 ITGLRLLTESQKIS
+255 ISGLKLLTESQKIS

-316 NLILQRVLEEHYMNV
+316 NLILQKILEEHYMNV
-331 EGVEIPSEILM
+331 EPVEIPSEILI
-342 QYNLPKQKTLEDW
+342 QYNLPKQATIEDW
-355 LTQLR
+355 LTELR
-360 KNKVKIIIPK
+360 KKKVKILIPK

-400 SAVEDLTQILEL
+400 SSIEDLAQILEL

-448 YRKYKIKDPNVFI
+448 YRKYKIKDPNVFV

-474 YRRFRKW
+474 HRRFKKW
-481 SRFKESGGD
+481 SRFKENGGD
-490 FSILNDKS
+490 FSILNDKT
-498 NSKLD
+498 NSKLE

-532 LNLEEEVAIC
+532 LNLEEEVTIC

-567 GVLLLRRLR
+567 GVLLLRRVR

-622 AIRIASKEELSKVK
+622 AIRIASKEDLSKVK
-636 GLGKNSVNDIYAVSY
+636 GLGKNSVNDIYEY
-651 THLTLP
+651 FNEL
-657 TSDLV
+657 

>member
-1 MSNSFI
+1 MSNSSI
-7 KKIDKKYNFKIE
+7 EKIDNKYNFKIE
-19 YKLIHNKELLKSRLS
+19 YKLINNKELLKSRLS

-66 SYFNNFA
+66 SYFNNYS

-88 IEIIITDSEYEALNL
+88 IEIIVTDSEYEALNL

-200 VCQEI
+200 VCQEV

-224 RNDDLELFLQK
+224 RNDDLEIFLQK
-235 KMSQFSDDLD
+235 KMLQFSNDLD

-255 ITGLRLLTESQKIS
+255 ISGLKLLTESQKIS

-316 NLILQRVLEEHYMNV
+316 NLILQKILEEHYMNV
-331 EGVEIPSEILM
+331 EPVEIPSEILI
-342 QYNLPKQKTLEDW
+342 QYNLPKQATIEDW
-355 LTQLR
+355 LTELR
-360 KNKVKIIIPK
+360 KKKVKILIPK

-392 LNGIQDNE
+392 INGIQDNE
-400 SAVEDLTQILEL
+400 SSIEDLAQILEL

-436 VVFIDGIPSKQH
+436 VVFIDGVPSKQH

-474 YRRFRKW
+474 QRRFKKW
-481 SRFKESGGD
+481 SRFKKSGGD
-490 FSILNDKS
+490 FSILNDKT

-532 LNLEEEVAIC
+532 LNLEEEVTIC

-567 GVLLLRRLR
+567 GVLLLRRVR

-622 AIRIASKEELSKVK
+622 AIRIASKEDLSKVK
-636 GLGKNSVNDIYAVSY
+636 GLGKNSVNDIYEY
-651 THLTLP
+651 FNEL
-657 TSDLV
+657 

>member
-1 MSNSFI
+1 MSNSSI
-7 KKIDKKYNFKIE
+7 EKIDNKYHFKIE
-19 YKLIHNKELLKSRLS
+19 YKLINNKELLKSRLS

-66 SYFNNFA
+66 SYFNNYS

-81 MVRQITE
+81 MVRQRTE
-88 IEIIITDSEYEALNL
+88 IEIIVTDSEYEALNL

-127 LCITWSEKYPRIFIT
+127 LCITWSDKYPRIFIT
-142 RRRRNRNNLDRYYGP
+142 RRRRNRNNFDRYYGP

-200 VCQEI
+200 VCQEV

-224 RNDDLELFLQK
+224 RNDDLEIFLQK
-235 KMSQFSDDLD
+235 KMLQFSNDLD

-255 ITGLRLLTESQKIS
+255 ISGLKLLTESQKIS

-316 NLILQRVLEEHYMNV
+316 NLILQKILEEHYMNV
-331 EGVEIPSEILM
+331 EAVEIPSEILI
-342 QYNLPKQKTLEDW
+342 QYNLPKQVTIEDW
-355 LTQLR
+355 LTELR
-360 KNKVKIIIPK
+360 KKKVKILIPK

-400 SAVEDLTQILEL
+400 SSIEDLAQILEL

-448 YRKYKIKDPNVFI
+448 YRKYKIKDPNVFV

-474 YRRFRKW
+474 HRRFKKW
-481 SRFKESGGD
+481 SIFKKSGGD
-490 FSILNDKS
+490 FSILNDKT

-532 LNLEEEVAIC
+532 LNLEEEVTIC

-567 GVLLLRRLR
+567 GVLLLRRVR

-622 AIRIASKEELSKVK
+622 AIRIASKEDLSKVK
-636 GLGKNSVNDIYAVSY
+636 GLGKNSVNDIYEY
-651 THLTLP
+651 FNEL
-657 TSDLV
+657 

>member
-1 MSNSFI
+1 MSNSSI
-7 KKIDKKYNFKIE
+7 EKINNKYNFKIE
-19 YKLIHNKELLKSRLS
+19 YKLINNKELLKSRLS

-59 KLRSRVS
+59 KLSSRVS
-66 SYFNNFA
+66 SYFNNYS

-88 IEIIITDSEYEALNL
+88 IEIIVTDSEYEALNL

-200 VCQEI
+200 VCQEV

-224 RNDDLELFLQK
+224 RNDDLEIFLQK
-235 KMSQFSDDLD
+235 KMLQFSNDLD

-255 ITGLRLLTESQKIS
+255 ISGLKLLTESQKIS

-316 NLILQRVLEEHYMNV
+316 NLILQKILEEHYMNV
-331 EGVEIPSEILM
+331 EPVEIPSEILI
-342 QYNLPKQKTLEDW
+342 QYNLPKQATIEDW
-355 LTQLR
+355 LTELR
-360 KNKVKIIIPK
+360 KKKVKILIPK

-400 SAVEDLTQILEL
+400 SSIEDLAQILEL

-474 YRRFRKW
+474 HRRFKKW
-481 SRFKESGGD
+481 SRFKKSGGD
-490 FSILNDKS
+490 FSILNDKT

-520 GQLNAAI
+520 GQLNAAL

-532 LNLEEEVAIC
+532 LNLEEEVTIC

-553 PGFTK
+553 PNFTK

-567 GVLLLRRLR
+567 GVLLLRRVR

-622 AIRIASKEELSKVK
+622 AIRIASKEDLSKVK
-636 GLGKNSVNDIYAVSY
+636 GLGKNSVNDIYEY
-651 THLTLP
+651 FNEL
-657 TSDLV
+657 

>member
-1 MSNSFI
+1 MSNSSI
-7 KKIDKKYNFKIE
+7 EKINNKYNFKIE
-19 YKLIHNKELLKSRLS
+19 YKLINNKELLKSRLS

-66 SYFNNFA
+66 SYFNNYS

-88 IEIIITDSEYEALNL
+88 IEIIVTDSEYEALNL

-200 VCQEI
+200 VCQEV

-224 RNDDLELFLQK
+224 RNDDLEIFLQK
-235 KMSQFSDDLD
+235 KMLQFSNDLD

-255 ITGLRLLTESQKIS
+255 ISGLKLLTESQKIS

-301 IGRIGYSQ
+301 LGRIGYSQ

-316 NLILQRVLEEHYMNV
+316 NLILQKILEEHYMNV
-331 EGVEIPSEILM
+331 EPVEIPSEILI
-342 QYNLPKQKTLEDW
+342 QYNLPKQATIEDW
-355 LTQLR
+355 LTELR
-360 KNKVKIIIPK
+360 KKKVKILIPK

-400 SAVEDLTQILEL
+400 SSIEDLAQILEL

-420 GYDISHIQG
+420 GYDISPIQG

-436 VVFIDGIPSKQH
+436 VVFIDGIPSKQN
-448 YRKYKIKDPNVFI
+448 YRKYKIKDPSVFI

-474 YRRFRKW
+474 HRRFKKW
-481 SRFKESGGD
+481 SRFKKSGGN
-490 FSILNDKS
+490 FSILNDKT

-532 LNLEEEVAIC
+532 LNLEEEVTIC

-567 GVLLLRRLR
+567 GVLLLRRVR

-622 AIRIASKEELSKVK
+622 AIRIASKEDLSKVK
-636 GLGKNSVNDIYAVSY
+636 GLGKNSVNDIYEY
-651 THLTLP
+651 FNEL
-657 TSDLV
+657 

>member
-1 MSNSFI
+1 M
-7 KKIDKKYNFKIE
+7 
-19 YKLIHNKELLKSRLS
+19 LKSRLS

-66 SYFNNFA
+66 SYFNNYS

-88 IEIIITDSEYEALNL
+88 IEIIVTDSEYEALNL

-200 VCQEI
+200 VCQEV

-224 RNDDLELFLQK
+224 RNDDLEIFLQK
-235 KMSQFSDDLD
+235 KMLQFSNDLD

-255 ITGLRLLTESQKIS
+255 ISGLKLLTESQKIS

-316 NLILQRVLEEHYMNV
+316 NLILQKILEEHYMNV
-331 EGVEIPSEILM
+331 EPVEIPSEILI
-342 QYNLPKQKTLEDW
+342 QYNLPKQATIEDW
-355 LTQLR
+355 LTELR
-360 KNKVKIIIPK
+360 KKKVKILIPK

-400 SAVEDLTQILEL
+400 SSIEDLAQILEL

-448 YRKYKIKDPNVFI
+448 YRKYKIKDPNVFV

-474 YRRFRKW
+474 HRRFKKW
-481 SRFKESGGD
+481 SRFKENGGD
-490 FSILNDKS
+490 FSILNDKT

-532 LNLEEEVAIC
+532 LNLEEEVTIC

-567 GVLLLRRLR
+567 GVLLLRRVR

-622 AIRIASKEELSKVK
+622 AIRIASKEDLSKVK
-636 GLGKNSVNDIYAVSY
+636 GLGKNSVNDIYEY
-651 THLTLP
+651 FNEL
-657 TSDLV
+657 

>member
-1 MSNSFI
+1 MSNSSI
-7 KKIDKKYNFKIE
+7 EKINNKYNFKIE
-19 YKLIHNKELLKSRLS
+19 YKLINNKELLKSRLS

-66 SYFNNFA
+66 SYFNNYS

-88 IEIIITDSEYEALNL
+88 IEIIVTDSEYEALNL

-200 VCQEI
+200 VCQEV

-224 RNDDLELFLQK
+224 RNDDLEIFLQK
-235 KMSQFSDDLD
+235 KMLQFSNDLD

-255 ITGLRLLTESQKIS
+255 ISGLKLLTESQKIS

-316 NLILQRVLEEHYMNV
+316 NLILQKILEEHYMNV
-331 EGVEIPSEILM
+331 EAVEIPSEILI
-342 QYNLPKQKTLEDW
+342 QYNLPKQATIEDW
-355 LTQLR
+355 LTELR
-360 KNKVKIIIPK
+360 KKKVKILIPK

-400 SAVEDLTQILEL
+400 SSIEDLAQILEL

-436 VVFIDGIPSKQH
+436 VVFIDGIPSKQD

-474 YRRFRKW
+474 QRRFKKW

-490 FSILNDKS
+490 FSILNDKT

-532 LNLEEEVAIC
+532 LNLEEEVTIC

-567 GVLLLRRLR
+567 GVLLLRRVR

-622 AIRIASKEELSKVK
+622 AIRIASKEDLSKVK
-636 GLGKNSVNDIYAVSY
+636 GLGKNSVNDIYEY
-651 THLTLP
+651 FNEL
-657 TSDLV
+657 